1 MTLITKGDP
10 EIFSS
15 AILNIIVYFP
25 GFVDLYKIC
34 AFFVIFWHLNELKLV
49 RALWHNHLGVQLLTL
64 HYAMQL
70 LLAVQKYLYL
80 IFDHYMMNVKK
91 IFSKVFIFTKSIM
104 YMNLEKF
111 HMKII
116 LSNNKYKSFN
126 SSEEIKTE
134 LIGNTLS
141 LMVVFKVQS
150 MIEWVFLS
158 LYFAVNLF
166 H

>member
-1 MTLITKGDP
+1 
-10 EIFSS
+10 
-15 AILNIIVYFP
+15 
-25 GFVDLYKIC
+25 
-34 AFFVIFWHLNELKLV
+34 
-49 RALWHNHLGVQLLTL
+49 
-64 HYAMQL
+64 
-70 LLAVQKYLYL
+70 
-80 IFDHYMMNVKK
+80 MMNVKK

-150 MIEWVFLS
+150 MIE
-158 LYFAVNLF
+158 
-166 H
+166 